1 MEERAMEMIEIET
14 HSRRRQIATGLWG
27 FAMFVRIAMAVAIG
41 TTLLIGSAKAALV
54 EGTQQSDLLFGAD
67 DDNTQNPVIQPAG
80 GAPNQ
85 TLNNADVMDGKQGDD
100 VMIGLLG
107 SDTMRGGPGDDV
119 LVGGT
124 EQGTQPNSDV
134 MYGDNGDDV
143 SVWRGGDG
151 SDAFIGG
158 RGVDALVMGTID
170 RDGSNIPVIVPA
182 IGRYEE
188 TGLPT
193 ADVTGQGGFC
203 TLEDV
208 RDQDLGYEFLVRFFL
223 KSTGALAVTIRVASV
238 EQVFCTSQTAAAIT
252 FADLRDASPAFV
264 EISLDEVADQ
274 NDTVAEII
282 R

>member
-1 MEERAMEMIEIET
+1 
-14 HSRRRQIATGLWG
+14 
-27 FAMFVRIAMAVAIG
+27 
-41 TTLLIGSAKAALV
+41 
-54 EGTQQSDLLFGAD
+54 
-67 DDNTQNPVIQPAG
+67 VIQPTD

-85 TLNNADVMDGKQGDD
+85 SLNNADVMDGKQGDD

-107 SDTMRGGPGDDV
+107 SDTMRGGQGDDV

-158 RGVDALVMGTID
+158 NGVDALVMGAID
-170 RDGSNIPVIVPA
+170 RDANNIPVISPA
-182 IGRYEE
+182 SGRYEE

-193 ADVTGQGGFC
+193 ADVTGQNGFC

-208 RDQDLGYEFLVRFFL
+208 RDQDLGYDFLVRFFV

-238 EQVFCTSQTAAAIT
+238 EQVFCTSRTAAAVT
-252 FADLRDASPAFV
+252 FADLREPYPAFV
-264 EISLDEVADQ
+264 EVSLDEVAELSG
-274 NDTVAEII
+274 TVRQII

>member
-1 MEERAMEMIEIET
+1 MERIEIQT
-14 HSRRRQIATGLWG
+14 NLRRRQIATALWG
-27 FAMFVRIAMAVAIG
+27 LAMLVRIAMAVVIG

-54 EGTQQSDLLFGAD
+54 EGTHQSDLLFGAD
-67 DDNTQNPVIQPAG
+67 DDNAQNPLIQPNPA
-80 GAPNQ
+80 APNQ
-85 TLNNADVMDGKQGDD
+85 SLNNADVMDGKQGDD

-107 SDTMRGGPGDDV
+107 SDTMRGGAGADV

-143 SVWRGGDG
+143 SLWRGGDG

-158 RGVDALVMGTID
+158 NGVDALVMGAID
-170 RDGSNIPVIVPA
+170 RDANNVPVIVPA
-182 IGRYEE
+182 SGRYEE

-193 ADVTGQGGFC
+193 ADVTGQNGFC

-208 RDQDLGYEFLVRFFL
+208 RGEDLGYDFLVRFFV

-252 FADLRDASPAFV
+252 FADLRDAYPAFV
-264 EISLDEVADQ
+264 EVSQDEVAELSE
-274 NDTVAEII
+274 TVGQII